1 MAEHLI
7 TSEGQTYRV
16 SADGHDGA
24 DIDGII
30 EWLCQFHG
38 EPTTLNA
45 LSRPQVLSRI
55 GRSSIPSD
63 FPEPGV
69 VIGDEGRQSG
79 GRTRGWLPQAVQ
91 LWEDVASA
99 QLAAAAESERPAD
112 VDSSRG
118 TESADVDDATSQ
130 GGRTDDDG
138 ENVNWELGQRQWS
151 DTPASGDRMVVIL
164 SSRGALT
171 PSGLAISRGPLSTAA
186 DLARFVWHRWP
197 NKPESRGARGAAAHP
212 QIWITAPALQ
222 AAGMTP
228 PKKPIERSEDLS
240 ATIAALFDCEITSAR
255 AGWFTAAFRSPKG
268 DGESRRVH
276 LVLLPFLWL
285 DPSPQRPKDEGLA
298 GTRGTETELPD
309 DEDQAVETLGRRI
322 AWLTSISDGVLPA
335 ARPASIGAALLDSV
349 RARARAQ
356 KRVEACPL
364 PDTLHAETPR
374 LDPNL
379 EAWKN
384 MPHNAKGDAVD
395 VEVDQ
400 RAAYLASAGQVDLG
414 YGVPVE
420 MSKVDPEVFTERNP
434 FGLWRITTPPAGM
447 LDGLTQKLPLPHEH
461 MHWTESS
468 TFWATTLAVN
478 HLMEPVSEGGAGLG
492 LSELQFSQAW
502 VWPQKSRL
510 LRGWAD
516 ILRSRLMEAIA
527 EGRKDQEDLIKNIY
541 KSFIGRMAGSQH
553 PAGQRHYQQPAWAA
567 TIHADTR
574 RRALRYAASI
584 ATEQGIYPIAAR
596 DIDTFVYRLPPE
608 VDPYEVLEEKSTDN
622 GKYRVKVIN
631 SGQG

>member
-1 MAEHLI
+1 VAEHLI
-7 TSEGQTYRV
+7 TFGGQTYRV
-16 SADGHDGA
+16 SAEGHTGA

-30 EWLCQFHG
+30 EWLCEDHG

-45 LSRPQVLSRI
+45 LSRAQVLSRI
-55 GRSSIPSD
+55 GRSSIPDD
-63 FPEPGV
+63 FPEPSV

-79 GRTRGWLPQAVQ
+79 GKTRGWLPQAVQ
-91 LWEDVASA
+91 QWEDSESA
-99 QLAAAAESERPAD
+99 QLAAAASQSEGSASESSVGPEPSDSDTAD
-112 VDSSRG
+112 Q
-118 TESADVDDATSQ
+118 AAA
-130 GGRTDDDG
+130 GGQSGGAG
-138 ENVNWELGQRQWS
+138 EWAPGKRQWS
-151 DTPASGDRMVVIL
+151 DTPASGDRMVAIL
-164 SSRGALT
+164 SSRGAIS
-171 PSGLAISRGPLSTAA
+171 PSGLPLTRGPLPTAA

-197 NKPESRGARGAAAHP
+197 NKPDARGARGAAAHP
-212 QIWITAPALQ
+212 QIWITAPALK

-228 PKKPIERSEDLS
+228 PKKTIERSEDLS

-255 AGWFTAAFRSPKG
+255 AGWFTAAFRSPKD

-298 GTRGTETELPD
+298 GTRDTETELPD

-349 RARARAQ
+349 RARARTQ

-420 MSKVDPEVFTERNP
+420 LGKVDPEVFAERAP
-434 FGLWRITTPPAGM
+434 FGLWRITTPPAEK

-461 MHWTESS
+461 MHWTESR
-468 TFWATTLAVN
+468 TFWATTRAVT
-478 HLMEPVSEGGAGLG
+478 HLMEPASEGGAGLG
-492 LSELQFSQAW
+492 LAELNFSGAW
-502 VWPQKSRL
+502 VWPHQSRL

-516 ILRSRLMEAIA
+516 ILRTRLMEAIA
-527 EGRKDQEDLIKNIY
+527 KGHKDQEDLIKNIY
-541 KSFIGRMAGSQH
+541 KSFIGRMVGSQH

-584 ATEQGIYPIAAR
+584 ATEHGIYPIAAR
-596 DIDTFVYRLPPE
+596 DIDTFVYRLPAE
-608 VDPYEVLEEKSTDN
+608 VDPYELLEEKSADN
-622 GKYRVKVIN
+622 GKYRVKAIR

>member
-7 TSEGQTYRV
+7 TSGGQTYRV

-63 FPEPGV
+63 FPEAGV

-79 GRTRGWLPQAVQ
+79 GRTRGWLSQAVQ
-91 LWEDVASA
+91 HWEEGANT
-99 QLAAAAESERPAD
+99 QRAAAAESERTAE
-112 VDSSRG
+112 VDSSGG
-118 TESADVDDATSQ
+118 TESDDVDAAPQ
-130 GGRTDDDG
+130 GGSTEDDG
-138 ENVNWELGQRQWS
+138 ENGKWELGQRQWS

-228 PKKPIERSEDLS
+228 PKKAIERSEDLS
-240 ATIAALFDCEITSAR
+240 PTIAALFDCEITSAR

-322 AWLTSISDGVLPA
+322 AWLTSISDGVLPS

-349 RARARAQ
+349 RARARTQ
-356 KRVEACPL
+356 KRLEPCPL

-384 MPHNAKGDAVD
+384 MPHNAKGDSID

-420 MSKVDPEVFTERNP
+420 MAKVDPEVFAERNP

-461 MHWTESS
+461 MHWTESR

-492 LSELQFSQAW
+492 LAELQFSQAW

-527 EGRKDQEDLIKNIY
+527 EGHKDQEDLIKNIY
-541 KSFIGRMAGSQH
+541 KSFIGRMVGSQH

-584 ATEQGIYPIAAR
+584 AADHGLYPIAAR
-596 DIDTFVYRLPPE
+596 DIDTFVYRLPAE
-608 VDPYEVLEEKSTDN
+608 ADPYELLEEKSADN

-631 SGQG
+631 TGQG

>member
-7 TSEGQTYRV
+7 TSGGKTYRV

-91 LWEDVASA
+91 QWEDGASA
-99 QLAAAAESERPAD
+99 RLAAAASQSERPASEA
-112 VDSSRG
+112 SS
-118 TESADVDDATSQ
+118 ESSASEATDEADAGGQNEDA
-130 GGRTDDDG
+130 G
-138 ENVNWELGQRQWS
+138 EWVPGQRQWS
-151 DTPASGDRMVVIL
+151 DTPASGDRMVAIL
-164 SSRGALT
+164 SSRGAIS
-171 PSGLAISRGPLSTAA
+171 PSGLPLTRGPLPTAA

-197 NKPESRGARGAAAHP
+197 SKPDARGARGAAAHP

-228 PKKPIERSEDLS
+228 PKKAIERSEDLS

-298 GTRGTETELPD
+298 GTRDTETELPD

-322 AWLTSISDGVLPA
+322 AWLTSISEGVLPA

-349 RARARAQ
+349 RARARTQ
-356 KRVEACPL
+356 KRIEACPL

-492 LSELQFSQAW
+492 LSELQFSRAW

-527 EGRKDQEDLIKNIY
+527 EGHKDQEDLIKNIY

-567 TIHADTR
+567 AIHADTR
-574 RRALRYAASI
+574 RRALRYATSI

-596 DIDTFVYRLPPE
+596 DIDTFVYRLPSE

>member
-7 TSEGQTYRV
+7 TSGGQTYRV

-55 GRSSIPSD
+55 GRNSIPSG

-91 LWEDVASA
+91 QWEDGASA
-99 QLAAAAESERPAD
+99 QLAAAASQSERPASEA
-112 VDSSRG
+112 SS
-118 TESADVDDATSQ
+118 ESSASAATDEADA
-130 GGRTDDDG
+130 GGQSGHAG
-138 ENVNWELGQRQWS
+138 EWVPGQRQWS
-151 DTPASGDRMVVIL
+151 DTPASGDRMVAIL
-164 SSRGALT
+164 SSRGAIS
-171 PSGLAISRGPLSTAA
+171 PSGLPLTHGPLPTAA
-186 DLARFVWHRWP
+186 DLGRFVWHRWP
-197 NKPESRGARGAAAHP
+197 NKPDARGARGAAAHP

-228 PKKPIERSEDLS
+228 PKKAIERSEDLS

-298 GTRGTETELPD
+298 GTRDTETELPD

-322 AWLTSISDGVLPA
+322 AWLTSISEGVLPA

-349 RARARAQ
+349 RARARTQ
-356 KRVEACPL
+356 KRIEACPL

-420 MSKVDPEVFTERNP
+420 MGKVDPEVFAERAP

-461 MHWTESS
+461 MHWTESR
-468 TFWATTLAVN
+468 TFWATTRAVT
-478 HLMEPVSEGGAGLG
+478 HLMEPASEGGAGLG
-492 LSELQFSQAW
+492 LAELNFSGAW
-502 VWPQKSRL
+502 VWPHQSRL

-516 ILRSRLMEAIA
+516 ILRSRLAEAIA
-527 EGRKDQEDLIKNIY
+527 EGRKDQEDLIKNVY

-596 DIDTFVYRLPPE
+596 DIDTFIYRLPSE